1 MKRATDIC
9 VIGAAVFL
17 ALIAGIACGSEPSA
31 GSTGAGVGPSPE
43 SDESVSES
51 GRESRRGAPVRV
63 LELVRDSGSGPVSVR
78 ISVEPS
84 PELPDRPAEAS
95 GIFVRSEDN
104 SIIVG
109 TGGIELNV
117 NVEQVAGAAPTHEL
131 SLSHDGPE
139 IEVVVTHETVLYQ
152 EETEMPSP
160 SKSGDYT
167 IQQVIKLVDSLDEI
181 GKNTELQVW
190 DRRSG
195 DRVVAEVL
203 VYRSVDDDLPF

>member
-1 MKRATDIC
+1 M
-9 VIGAAVFL
+9 
-17 ALIAGIACGSEPSA
+17 
-31 GSTGAGVGPSPE
+31 
-43 SDESVSES
+43 
-51 GRESRRGAPVRV
+51 
-63 LELVRDSGSGPVSVR
+63 
-78 ISVEPS
+78 
-84 PELPDRPAEAS
+84 
-95 GIFVRSEDN
+95 RSEDN